1 MIKIVRFNLSL
12 MLGFV
17 LTAATASAAATLGP
31 FRAPAIPLFTT
42 DPYMQTWM
50 MGDNTTAVSGNV
62 KKKRRKRKEK
72 KKHATTSSM
81 PFTQDLAASLA
92 SGDRASTRNFV
103 SPLPHHSVHS
113 CTYTHLYL
121 YTIPLLFFLP
131 RVCLCCACFMF
142 TVSRLFCP
150 VLEHL
155 DSNHPQTRHPPPFRY
170 FRKSRSL
177 RDIQQ
182 IGASS
187 TRPPFLHALPT
198 KLGTTLQTSAPLC
211 TPAIA

>member
-92 SGDRASTRNFV
+92 SGGRASTRNFV

-131 RVCLCCACFMF
+131 QEFACAAHVLCSQCLGCSAQCWSTSTATTHKRGTPQRFAISENLALLE
-142 TVSRLFCP
+142 TYNRLGP
-150 VLEHL
+150 PQL
-155 DSNHPQTRHPPPFRY
+155 D
-170 FRKSRSL
+170 
-177 RDIQQ
+177 
-182 IGASS
+182 
-187 TRPPFLHALPT
+187 LPSCMHCLPNWAPLC
-198 KLGTTLQTSAPLC
+198 KPLYPSAPLQ
-211 TPAIA
+211 